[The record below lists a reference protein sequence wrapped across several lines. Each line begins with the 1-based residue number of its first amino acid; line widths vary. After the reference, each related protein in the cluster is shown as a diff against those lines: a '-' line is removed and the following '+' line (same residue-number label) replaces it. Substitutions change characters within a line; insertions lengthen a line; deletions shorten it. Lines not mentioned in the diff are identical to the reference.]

1 MNVFMIGG
9 TGLIG
14 SEAAR
19 LLIKNGHQVSSLAL
33 PPLPNGENLPKE
45 MKLTLANY
53 MDLSD
58 ENIKNLM
65 KDCDSFVFAAGV
77 DERIEGTKPIYDFYA
92 KYNIIPLERMM
103 KIAKEVGIK
112 HVVILGSY
120 FSYFAREWKELQ
132 LYENHPYI
140 KSRVDQANM
149 ALSYASKKMSVSIL
163 ELPYIFGT
171 QPGRKP
177 VWTFLIEQI
186 MQMKKAT
193 FYPNGGTT
201 MVTVKQVA
209 QCIYGALEKGDGGH
223 NYPIGYYNMSWKEML
238 KIFHEYMG
246 VPEKRIIIIP
256 KFLYRLAMKRKVKE
270 FKDKGIESGLDL
282 MKLVE
287 IMTRKAYIDQSFII
301 DSFNVEPDDI
311 KNAIGQSVTASLDF
325 LNGNSDFID
334 MKGE

>member
-120 FSYFAREWKELQ
+120 FSYFAREWKELK

-140 KSRVDQANM
+140 RSRVDQANM

-256 KFLYRLAMKRKVKE
+256 KFLYRLGMKRKVKE